1 MNRLGIRGYCDRPN
15 VAPGDE
21 ISFHVSCDEP
31 GSYDARLVR
40 VVNGDLDPD
49 GPGPKQTSVSSSIAG
64 VYEGVTQ
71 RTQVGSYV
79 EITDPDG
86 RLTGTDGFALHAFVW
101 ATSPGACQ
109 GVVSRWSDR
118 DGSGWV
124 LMLEDGFLTARVGD
138 GQTTQTVRSDKRL
151 FVETWYSV
159 VMNIDCQGGTLRLDQ
174 TVALN
179 SVNSRFGR
187 VVPLDSDTSVSASLD
202 IKPAAPAVPV
212 IVAGF
217 TEAEGEPTWVV
228 ADYNGKID
236 APKCFADP
244 LGDTQIAQLAAG
256 QTPDVPRLA
265 HWDFA
270 AGIARNGIPS
280 DEVMDVS
287 GNGLHGRCVNQ
298 PDRGM
303 TGWNWTGREEHFIHC
318 PEEYGALWFHA
329 DAIDDCRWPAAFN
342 LTIPSDL
349 DSGVYAVELEKG
361 EHRDQIPFFVT
372 PPKGRATAKVAVLMP
387 TFSYLAYAN
396 TQVLQYVPGQ
406 VVMGIF
412 ATLND
417 RDLELGEAWREYGLS
432 TYDSHSDGHGCQYST
447 WRRPI
452 LNMRPDYRHEF
463 GAVWQF
469 PADLHL
475 IDWLEARGTAYD
487 VITDHDLVEQGAGLL
502 KRYKAVMTGT
512 HPEYYSE
519 GMLDAWEEY
528 LVAGGRGMYMAANGF
543 YWITTLHPQKP
554 WLIEVRKGESGDQA
568 WRARP
573 GELYHSTTG
582 ERGGLWRN
590 RARAPQKLWGTGY
603 TAHGLDVSASYAQM
617 PDARDP
623 RLVWMMEGID
633 SDSMI
638 GDFGLINGGAA
649 GLEMDRIDYALG
661 TPPNTMLIASSHGH
675 SQNALLVP
683 EEQYF
688 VSPGIDG
695 TQDARVRADIVY
707 FTTPNGGA
715 VFSVSSMAWCGSLS
729 HDGYDNNVSQLTGNV
744 LDRFASDEPLDEI
757 N

>member
-1 MNRLGIRGYCDRPN
+1 MNKIGIRGYCDRPN
-15 VAPGDE
+15 VAPGDP

-40 VVNGDLDPD
+40 VINGDLDPD
-49 GPGPKQTSVSSSIAG
+49 GPGPKHTPITSSLDG
-64 VYEGVTQ
+64 TYEGATQ

-79 EITDPDG
+79 EIPDHDA
-86 RLTGTDGFALHAFVW
+86 RLAGTDGFALHAFVW
-101 ATSPGACQ
+101 ATSPAQRQ
-109 GVVSRWSDR
+109 GIISRWSDQ
-118 DGSGWV
+118 DASGWALV
-124 LMLEDGFLTARVGD
+124 LEDGYLTASVGD
-138 GQTTQTVRSDKRL
+138 GQAQQTVRSDKRL
-151 FVETWYSV
+151 FAETWYSV
-159 VMNIDCQGGTLRLDQ
+159 VMNVDCKDGLLSLTQ
-174 TVALN
+174 TVVLN
-179 SVNSRFGR
+179 RVNSRFGR
-187 VVPLDSDTSVSASLD
+187 VVPLDSDASVGAALGF
-202 IKPAAPAVPV
+202 KPATPDVAV
-212 IVAGF
+212 ILAGF
-217 TEAEGEPTWVV
+217 AEAEGTPGWVI

-236 APKCFADP
+236 APKFFGAA
-244 LGDTQIAQLAAG
+244 LGNAEIAQLAAG

-280 DEVMDVS
+280 DDVIDVS
-287 GNGLHGRCVNQ
+287 GNNLHGRCVNQ

-318 PEEYGALWFHA
+318 PEEFGALWFHA
-329 DAIDDCRWPAAFN
+329 DALDDCRWPAAFR
-342 LTIPSDL
+342 LTIPTDL
-349 DSGVYAVELEKG
+349 KSGVYAVELRSG
-361 EHRDQIPFFVT
+361 DHVDQIPFFVT
-372 PPKGRATAKVAVLMP
+372 PQKGRANAKIAVLIP

-396 TQVLQYVPGQ
+396 TQVIQNVPGQ

-417 RDLELGEAWREYGLS
+417 RDLELNEDWRAYGLS
-432 TYDSHSDGHGCQYST
+432 TYDQHSDGRGCQYST

-452 LNMRPDYRHEF
+452 LNMRPGYRHEF

-487 VITDHDLVEQGAGLL
+487 VITDHDLAEQGAALL

-519 GMLDAWEEY
+519 SMLDAWEDY
-528 LVAGGRGMYMAANGF
+528 LAAGGRGMYMAANGF
-543 YWITTLHPQKP
+543 YWVTSIHPQKP

-582 ERGGLWRN
+582 ERGGIWRN

-603 TAHGLDVSASYAQM
+603 TAHGLDVSAGYVQM

-623 RLVWMMEGID
+623 RLAWMMEGID
-633 SDSMI
+633 ETAMI

-661 TPPNTMLIASSHGH
+661 TPPHSMLIASSHGH

-695 TQDARVRADIVY
+695 IQDARVRADIVY

-729 HDGYDNNVSQLTGNV
+729 HNGYDNNVSQLTGNV
-744 LDRFASDEPLDEI
+744 LDRFASDDPLDEI
-757 N
+757 C